1 MYSDGCTFLEGV
13 FLGHVFPF
21 QSTHCD
27 IFSLSVMK
35 LNGKQYKSHGEV
47 LDCKAGMPT
56 EMVLN
61 ITNTSGERVC
71 GLYCVNDTSRGIAKV
86 NIIHVKPNR
95 PNGRSLSELLSRFK
109 EMI

>member
-1 MYSDGCTFLEGV
+1 VVNKPLCILMAV
-13 FLGHVFPF
+13 PF
-21 QSTHCD
+21 WRVSFWDMCFHFSQLTD

-35 LNGKQYKSHGEV
+35 LNGKQYKSHREV

-71 GLYCVNDTSRGIAKV
+71 GMYCVNDTSRGIAKV
-86 NIIHVKPNR
+86 NIIHVKPQSAKL
-95 PNGRSLSELLSRFK
+95 P
-109 EMI
+109 IAI

>member
-1 MYSDGCTFLEGV
+1 MAV
-13 FLGHVFPF
+13 PF
-21 QSTHCD
+21 WRVSFWDMCFHFSQLSE

-61 ITNTSGERVC
+61 ITNTSGEHVC
-71 GLYCVNDTSRGIAKV
+71 GMLCSCVLVFLCSCVLVTHPEAVHR
-86 NIIHVKPNR
+86 
-95 PNGRSLSELLSRFK
+95 
-109 EMI
+109 